1 MKAEGKGSRKE
12 PLRFFCR
19 KADGIV
25 RCSMKEG

>member
-1 MKAEGKGSRKE
+1 MNAEGKGSRKE

-19 KADGIV
+19 EVERIV